1 MIKRARGLILLGVL
15 TLIVS
20 VVVAFP
26 ARVAYQMAASPLLT
40 MGGIEGSIWSGKA
53 READAAGFYI
63 RDLSW
68 KLQPLQ
74 LLTGNA
80 IFHVT
85 ANPVAGFVDG
95 NVGISFGGT
104 VQLSDITGSIA
115 THRLERPF
123 RLQGVAGDAHFR
135 LDRVEVRAGR
145 LVALDGTVEFPDLRI
160 PAVGQNSLGSFKAD
174 FFTQNNGVAAS
185 IEDTDGV
192 VDVAGSLQIDRDGA
206 YVLTGVLAEKPQT
219 PDNLRQQ
226 LAYLPKNDRDQQ
238 EIRVEGI
245 LPLLWN

>member
-1 MIKRARGLILLGVL
+1 MIKRARGLLLVALL
-15 TLIVS
+15 TLAVS

-26 ARVAYQMAASPLLT
+26 ARVAYQLGASPILV
-40 MGGIEGSIWSGKA
+40 MGGIEGSIWNGKA
-53 READAAGFYI
+53 READVAGFYI

-68 KLQPLQ
+68 QLRPLQ

-80 IFHVT
+80 VLHIT
-85 ANPVAGFVDG
+85 ANPVAGFIDG
-95 NVGISFGGT
+95 NVGLSLGGA
-104 VQLSDITGSIA
+104 VRLSDITGSIA
-115 THRLERPF
+115 THMLERPF

-135 LDRVEVRAGR
+135 LDRVELRDGR
-145 LVALDGTVEFPDLRI
+145 LVALDGTVEFPDLRV
-160 PAVGQNSLGSFKAD
+160 PAIGQNSLGGFKAD
-174 FFTQNNGVAAS
+174 FFTQNNGVSAS

-206 YVLTGVLAEKPQT
+206 YVLTGILAEKPQT

-226 LAYLPKNDRDQQ
+226 LSYLPTNDREQQ